1 MNQYFVSYRVNGSK
15 KKASNFKSLQDAISY
30 KEQKEKEF
38 GTRDV
43 CVWFKEIVPDDLNP
57 YPDTRLYK
65 NEFSVGN
72 IVIYKNELVIID
84 SPEAPLFYD
93 NTIGYFNKY
102 DLLFLSGKTET
113 DVPYNELK
121 FFGIGESYLVNA
133 WHRKYNMYKDNIC
146 LVDMI
151 KDIGR

>member
-1 MNQYFVSYRVNGSK
+1 MNQYFVSYRVDGSK
-15 KKASNFKSLQDAISY
+15 KRASNFKSLQDAISY

-38 GTRDV
+38 GTRDACV
-43 CVWFKEIVPDDLNP
+43 CFEEIVPDDLNP

-72 IVIYKNELVIID
+72 IVMYKNELAIID
-84 SPEAPLFYD
+84 SPKAALF
-93 NTIGYFNKY
+93 NGNAIGYFANY
-102 DLLFLSGKTET
+102 DLLFLSGKVEFG
-113 DVPYNELK
+113 VPYNKLE

-133 WHRKYNMYKDNIC
+133 WHRKYNLYEDEIC

-151 KDIGR
+151 KEIGR